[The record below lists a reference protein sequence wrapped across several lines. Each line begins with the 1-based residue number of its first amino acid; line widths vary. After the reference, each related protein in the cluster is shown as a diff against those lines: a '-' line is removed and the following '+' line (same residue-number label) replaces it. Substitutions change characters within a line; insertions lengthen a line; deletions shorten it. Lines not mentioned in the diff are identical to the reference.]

1 MNVSDRV
8 YNVTN
13 ARVSLSADQ
22 ASRSRRYLISMSI
35 RVICFVLCVVFT
47 GWLRWA
53 FFIGALILP
62 WVAVV
67 IANAG
72 RENAA
77 SADQAVQQSPWLLEQ
92 SPNPRSTTG

>member
-1 MNVSDRV
+1 VSEPPV

-13 ARVSLSADQ
+13 ARVPLSADQ
-22 ASRSRRYLISMSI
+22 SGRYRKYIISMSI
-35 RVICFVLCVVFT
+35 RIACFVACILSS
-47 GWLRWA
+47 GWWRWG

-72 RENAA
+72 RENASGA
-77 SADQAVQQSPWLLEQ
+77 ADSMQHSPWELE
-92 SPNPRSTTG
+92 

>member
-1 MNVSDRV
+1 MDEPEV
-8 YNVTN
+8 YRVTN
-13 ARVSLSADQ
+13 APIPLSADQ
-22 ASRSRRYLISMSI
+22 ASRNRRYLVSMAI
-35 RVICFVLCVVFT
+35 RSTCFVACIIAS

-77 SADQAVQQSPWLLEQ
+77 GAADDLQHSPWMLEE
-92 SPNPRSTTG
+92 